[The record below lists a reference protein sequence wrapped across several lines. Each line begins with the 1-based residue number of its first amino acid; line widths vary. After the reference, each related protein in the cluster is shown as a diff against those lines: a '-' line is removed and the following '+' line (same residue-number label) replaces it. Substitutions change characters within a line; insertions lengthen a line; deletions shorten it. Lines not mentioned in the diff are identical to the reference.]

1 MFIDR
6 EKELGELNKLYEDDR
21 FQFVVVY
28 GRRRV
33 GKTFLL
39 LEFCKDKPCIF
50 FTAKE
55 TSERDM
61 LEGFSQSV
69 FSFFGLKGLTSFDSW
84 EKAFQFLA
92 GRARN
97 ERLVVVLDE
106 FPYMVN
112 SSKSLPSTLQ
122 KLIDHE
128 LSNTRL
134 FLIVCGSSMSFME
147 KEILSYK
154 SPLYGRRTGQLL
166 VEPFDFFNARKFFPK
181 YSFDEQVVVYGVL
194 GGIPQYLKAFDQE
207 KDVYE
212 NIRSQ
217 ILSKTSFLYEEPMFL
232 LRQELREPSTYNS
245 IIEAIA
251 TGSSTLNQIST
262 KVGMENDKCA
272 KYLSSL
278 IALRIVKKSYPVTER
293 KGRRNSIYTLNDN
306 FFEFWY
312 RFVFPNKELIDMERI
327 DVVLEEKIKPQMS
340 TYLGNTFE
348 QICREFLIRM
358 NGLGKLPFVFERIGK
373 WWGNNPIKK
382 RQEEIDILAYSRDHA
397 LFAECKWQNKKAG
410 LETLERLFERS
421 SFFDFKYKY
430 YAIFSKS
437 GFTSELEEMASHA
450 KNIMLYST
458 EEIEKA

>member
-1 MFIDR
+1 M
-6 EKELGELNKLYEDDR
+6 
-21 FQFVVVY
+21 
-28 GRRRV
+28 
-33 GKTFLL
+33 
-39 LEFCKDKPCIF
+39 
-50 FTAKE
+50 
-55 TSERDM
+55 
-61 LEGFSQSV
+61 
-69 FSFFGLKGLTSFDSW
+69 
-84 EKAFQFLA
+84 
-92 GRARN
+92 
-97 ERLVVVLDE
+97 
-106 FPYMVN
+106 
-112 SSKSLPSTLQ
+112 
-122 KLIDHE
+122 
-128 LSNTRL
+128 
-134 FLIVCGSSMSFME
+134 
-147 KEILSYK
+147 
-154 SPLYGRRTGQLL
+154 
-166 VEPFDFFNARKFFPK
+166 
-181 YSFDEQVVVYGVL
+181 
-194 GGIPQYLKAFDQE
+194 
-207 KDVYE
+207 
-212 NIRSQ
+212 
-217 ILSKTSFLYEEPMFL
+217 
-232 LRQELREPSTYNS
+232 
-245 IIEAIA
+245 
-251 TGSSTLNQIST
+251 
-262 KVGMENDKCA
+262 
-272 KYLSSL
+272 
-278 IALRIVKKSYPVTER
+278 VKKSYPVTER

>member
-6 EKELGELNKLYEDDR
+6 EKELGELNKFYDEDR

-232 LRQELREPSTYNS
+232 LRQEL
-245 IIEAIA
+245 
-251 TGSSTLNQIST
+251 
-262 KVGMENDKCA
+262 
-272 KYLSSL
+272 
-278 IALRIVKKSYPVTER
+278 
-293 KGRRNSIYTLNDN
+293 
-306 FFEFWY
+306 
-312 RFVFPNKELIDMERI
+312 
-327 DVVLEEKIKPQMS
+327 
-340 TYLGNTFE
+340 
-348 QICREFLIRM
+348 
-358 NGLGKLPFVFERIGK
+358 
-373 WWGNNPIKK
+373 
-382 RQEEIDILAYSRDHA
+382 
-397 LFAECKWQNKKAG
+397 
-410 LETLERLFERS
+410 
-421 SFFDFKYKY
+421 
-430 YAIFSKS
+430 
-437 GFTSELEEMASHA
+437 
-450 KNIMLYST
+450 
-458 EEIEKA
+458 